1 MKRSGYATAIWL
13 IEVPRVL
20 FLGICLDFY
29 YFLWR
34 DLLQKVKSASV
45 VRALARINILFSSHA
60 APLRALVAFIHTA
73 TDSHGRPILWT
84 AMLLRCLY
92 APG

>member
-1 MKRSGYATAIWL
+1 
-13 IEVPRVL
+13 VPRVL

-45 VRALARINILFSSHA
+45 VRALARINIFVFVPRRTPAGAGSICL
-60 APLRALVAFIHTA
+60 HTA
-73 TDSHGRPILWT
+73 TSSYGTPILWT